1 MKICMGCMNQV
12 SDNDKICP
20 ACGYD
25 QSNVR
30 EKSYYLDPGTI
41 IGGKFIVGKAL
52 EYGGYTVKYLG
63 FDAEA
68 QHKVIISEYLPSDF
82 STRSDGESEVTIYSG
97 DAYEQF
103 SHGLETFLN
112 EGNKIQQLAD
122 TQGVAKVY
130 DCIAENDTGY
140 VISEYL
146 VGTTLKEV
154 LDTGKV
160 YKPEEAKQFIS
171 QILIGLIK
179 VHPLDIIHCDIAP
192 ETIFI
197 TEQGEVKLLDFG
209 ATRYVTTANSKSL
222 AIILKQG
229 YAPEEQYRS
238 QGKRGPWTD
247 VYALAAVMYRMITG
261 KVPPESVDRALSDE
275 ITEPSKLNTGISQ
288 SMENALMNALNV
300 YQDDRTKTAQE
311 FYKELNSS
319 DTKRRKVKRAKRDTG
334 KMPIWVKGLVAV
346 VGVAVIAGG
355 AVVIKGLHDGG
366 SSNQGATQEK
376 FKIVSE
382 VKSGDMTLADFDKE
396 WTDFGLKKENRTVEY
411 RYDPNN
417 AEGTVLEYN
426 DMTNDVLKDGRTLD
440 EVNSDIK
447 KNRTVYANVIVASTK
462 NVTFSEKWLKNCTN
476 TRWAQSASVK
486 KRIKVSK
493 DVYMQSY
500 IPDGVSLKKGDDTQ
514 AYGTLSKIIYDKNT
528 IDLDAIRKK
537 YTSDTAKADSE
548 IKKQTAKINGMDTSK
563 KKIQFIYHTGAY
575 YTMSKVNC
583 KRYGTFEGKSISSVK
598 FVYSKNPKDHKTGNR
613 ARLRTLSS
621 DKYSSAY
628 ISFRYGR
635 GTIVKVLS
643 KSLKNKKGYD
653 GRNDDSENGDG
664 KLFATVRSHVSINS
678 LLTVARLKRYVSNA
692 GASLGT
698 KYPDNYIVKKVWVN
712 GKSNVTEFKQGD
724 RLKISAEPKPTPKP
738 VVTRKPQTATKP
750 SGNSSGST
758 SKKSDS
764 DGSSKKH
771 QTDSDKHRPTIN
783 NY

>member
-575 YTMSKVNC
+575 YTMSKANC

-598 FVYSKNPKDHKTGNR
+598 FVYSKNPKDHKAGNR

-621 DKYSSAY
+621 DKYLSEY
-628 ISFRYGR
+628 VSFRYGR

-643 KSLKNKKGYD
+643 KSLKNEKGYD

-664 KLFATVRSHVSINS
+664 KLFATVRNHVSINS
-678 LLTVARLKRYVSNA
+678 SLTVAKLKRYASNA

-750 SGNSSGST
+750 SGNSG
-758 SKKSDS
+758 SDS
-764 DGSSKKH
+764 IHKKPDRNSGDSSNKNNGNKSN
-771 QTDSDKHRPTIN
+771 SDFSN
-783 NY
+783 